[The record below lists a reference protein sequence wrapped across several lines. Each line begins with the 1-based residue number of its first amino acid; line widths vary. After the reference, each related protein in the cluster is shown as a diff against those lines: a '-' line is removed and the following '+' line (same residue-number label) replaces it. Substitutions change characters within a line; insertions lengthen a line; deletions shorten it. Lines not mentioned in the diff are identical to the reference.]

1 MRRAVP
7 FAYALFAT
15 PSALAAF
22 NLAKEYSG
30 ASFFNGWDFGNGT
43 FDSTTHG
50 HVNYLNQSSAT
61 GQKLAYVN
69 DAGNAVV
76 KVDDFSFV
84 AWQDKRNSVRL
95 ESTDFFPVGSV
106 IVFDATHLPFGCSVW
121 PGFWT
126 KGPTWPQGGE
136 IDIVEAIN
144 LMGKNQMALHT
155 QPGCNQPA
163 NAPQSGST
171 VGSDCSS
178 GTDSAAGC
186 AVLDAQANSFG
197 GDFAAAGGGVWAT
210 QFDETGVFI
219 WFWSRKDI
227 PDGVTNAQDTIDPTN
242 WGTPSAAWPAS
253 DCDVNKFFTPQQL
266 VLDIT
271 LCGDWAGQP
280 NLYQSTCGGTL
291 GNSTVDVCYIDNVIN
306 NNGTKYHDAYFE
318 ISSIKVFTV
327 NNTVFTPT
335 VTDGTTVLSSAT
347 ATPDAQSDAGSSSGN
362 GTNANGTSTGGNGG
376 NGALPA
382 GAAAYAAM
390 VGATALAAFSWV
402 LL

>member
-1 MRRAVP
+1 MRRALP
-7 FAYALFAT
+7 LATYALFST
-15 PSALAAF
+15 PPALAAF

-30 ASFFNGWDFGNGT
+30 TSFFNGWDFGNGT
-43 FDSTTHG
+43 YDSTTHG

-61 GQKLAYVN
+61 SNKLAYVN
-69 DAGNAVV
+69 DAGNAVL

-84 AWQDKRNSVRL
+84 AWEQKRNSVRI
-95 ESTDFFPVGSV
+95 ESTDYFPVGSV

-155 QPGCNQPA
+155 QSGCSQPA
-163 NAPQSGST
+163 DAPQTGST
-171 VGSDCSS
+171 VGADCSA

-186 AVLDAQANSFG
+186 AVLDSQSTSFG

-219 WFWSRKDI
+219 WFWGRKDV
-227 PDGVTNAQDTIDPTN
+227 PDTITNAKDTIDPSG
-242 WGTPSAAWPAS
+242 WGTPAAAWPAS
-253 DCDVNKFFTPQQL
+253 SCDVPKFFTPQQL
-266 VLDIT
+266 VIDIT
-271 LCGDWAGQP
+271 LCGDWAGEP
-280 NLYQSTCGGTL
+280 HLYQQTCGGTL

-306 NNGTKYHDAYFE
+306 TNGTNYQDAYFE

-327 NNTVFTPT
+327 NNTILTPS
-335 VTDGTTVLSSAT
+335 VD
-347 ATPDAQSDAGSSSGN
+347 
-362 GTNANGTSTGGNGG
+362 GTSTILATTTATGGADPSPTGSSGTTSG
-376 NGALPA
+376 NSTSTGSGSNSAVQ
-382 GAAAYAAM
+382 GVVGMYAAM
-390 VGATALAAFSWV
+390 FGATALAVFSWV
-402 LL
+402 AL

>member
-1 MRRAVP
+1 MRRVLP
-7 FAYALFAT
+7 LAYALFST
-15 PSALAAF
+15 PSAFAAF

-30 ASFFNGWDFGNGT
+30 ANFFNGWDFGNGSY
-43 FDSTTHG
+43 DSTTHG
-50 HVNYLNQSSAT
+50 HVNYLNQSAAT

-69 DAGNAVV
+69 DAGHAVL

-84 AWQDKRNSVRL
+84 PWQEKRNSVRI

-106 IVFDATHLPFGCSVW
+106 ILFDATHLPFGCSVW

-126 KGPTWPQGGE
+126 KGPTWPEGGE

-163 NAPQSGST
+163 DAKQTGKT
-171 VGSDCSS
+171 VGTDCSS
-178 GTDSAAGC
+178 GTNSAAGC
-186 AVLDAQANSFG
+186 AVMDSQSASFG

-219 WFWSRKDI
+219 WFWPRKDV
-227 PDGVTNAQDTIDPTN
+227 PDSVTNAKDTIDPSG
-242 WGTPSAAWPAS
+242 WGTPAAAWPS
-253 DCDVNKFFTPQQL
+253 SSCDINKFFTPQQL

-271 LCGDWAGQP
+271 LCGDWAGEP
-280 NLYQSTCGGTL
+280 HLYQETCGGTL

-306 NNGTKYHDAYFE
+306 TNGTNYHDAYFE

-327 NNTVFTPT
+327 GNTILTPS
-335 VTDGTTVLSSAT
+335 VSGGSTVLTSAT
-347 ATPDAQSDAGSSSGN
+347 ATGGADSSSASGTSN
-362 GTNANGTSTGGNGG
+362 GTGSGSGSGGN
-376 NGALPA
+376 NGAMP
-382 GAAAYAAM
+382 GAAAYIATL
-390 VGATALAAFSWV
+390 GATALAAFSWM